1 MSAHPPL
8 LFGGGGERRTRPE
21 NRVLHTLRLRNGGDL
36 HPRLRNGGVFV
47 SRLVRPVGDDPVDRR
62 DVALE
67 AKGDPHRAL
76 PVLPQLTDGFH
87 VLIGEHGSWSV
98 LAVVARHLGNGV
110 AHCAATGKRV
120 WGLATATYRMT
131 VVLAGVVVTA

>member
-1 MSAHPPL
+1 M
-8 LFGGGGERRTRPE
+8 
-21 NRVLHTLRLRNGGDL
+21 

-76 PVLPQLTDGFH
+76 PVLPQLTDDFH
-87 VLIGEHGSWSV
+87 VLVGEHGSWSV
-98 LAVVARHLGNGV
+98 LAVVARHLGKGV

-120 WGLATATYRMT
+120 LGSATATYRMT